1 MPNKDWKNALGSLY
15 DAMPKDPDGDNT
27 YEEPVEQDET
37 WKPSKDIVYIFKDSK
52 RRNGKT
58 VTIVEGL
65 QAPEDVLEQIAKK
78 LKTVC
83 GVGGA
88 VKDGEIMI
96 QGDFKQKVKEVL
108 DKEGFKTKLR

>member
-1 MPNKDWKNALGSLY
+1 MPSKDWKNALGSLY
-15 DAMPKDPDGDNT
+15 DAMPKDPHGENV
-27 YEEPVEQDET
+27 YQEPIEAEADF
-37 WKPSKDIVYIFKDSK
+37 KPAKDTVYIFKDSK

-65 QAPEDVLEQIAKK
+65 IAPNDVLEKLAKK
-78 LKTVC
+78 LKSIC
-83 GVGGA
+83 GVGGS

-96 QGDFKQKVKEVL
+96 QGDFKQKVKDVL